1 MKSRTRVTVSN
12 ILIAG
17 LIIIA
22 LIWVLFPFY
31 WAFLNSIKKPSDTFT
46 STWIPFL
53 QFQPTLDHWRAELD
67 TPEIRRAAQQ
77 HAHLRG
83 RGDARLALGHPGR
96 LCAGTL
102 PLQSPGKQHLDH
114 MVSFAARLAAG
125 RGQ

>member
-46 STWIPFL
+46 ST
-53 QFQPTLDHWRAELD
+53 
-67 TPEIRRAAQQ
+67 
-77 HAHLRG
+77 
-83 RGDARLALGHPGR
+83 
-96 LCAGTL
+96 
-102 PLQSPGKQHLDH
+102 
-114 MVSFAARLAAG
+114 
-125 RGQ
+125 